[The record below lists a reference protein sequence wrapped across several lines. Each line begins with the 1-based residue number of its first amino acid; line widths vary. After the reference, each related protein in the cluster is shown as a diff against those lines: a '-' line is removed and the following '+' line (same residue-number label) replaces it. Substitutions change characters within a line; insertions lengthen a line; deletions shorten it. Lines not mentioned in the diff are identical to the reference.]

1 MWALYRIDVTGPFRV
16 GLVMRL
22 LERLAFEPCSLW
34 RAKRLSDDGRWF
46 GWGLANQQLA
56 DLVDRGTM
64 TAKTAGKG
72 ATLKDSERAPRPGD
86 QAEKRVVSTR
96 DWKAVAALYGGM

>member
-1 MWALYRIDVTGPFRV
+1 MWALYRIDVTSPFRV
-16 GLVMRL
+16 RLVMRL

-72 ATLKDSERAPRPGD
+72 AKLKDSERAPRPGD